1 MPYALGDSQVERWYA
16 VDVELERRQDPESSS
31 PESTPPDTETEPPS
45 TSSAVETSSAA
56 PTSSADPTTTTPT
69 SRAPTPTSTPVSP
82 SQSPT
87 LPTVSETSTTPA
99 PTDPTQSSSVASQ
112 SRASTIST
120 RSVFSSL
127 SNAGSAPVGTQFV
140 TSFITTNGA
149 GQSVVTVSITSNYA
163 VPTSAP
169 SKPSTNTGAIVGG
182 VVGGVGG
189 ILILVI
195 LVWFLRRRTK
205 KDKFEENMFEP
216 DRNVDRPVDLV
227 EGDDVN
233 DPEAI
238 ARPYHLPPSP
248 TRPEMGMAANSRPL
262 SAHSGYN
269 YGRPLSAEYHE
280 AMSMPRPTSGNSYY
294 APPAGGMGMPT
305 PMPLS
310 LDHIA
315 HLQSRGT
322 STLDHS
328 QPSETMS
335 DGGSSSA
342 RPLKEREARRLHVA
356 NDNGGVV
363 VHSDAGRV
371 NENDEDE
378 PPSEIPPT
386 YESIGG
392 PSGAR

>member
-1 MPYALGDSQVERWYA
+1 I
-16 VDVELERRQDPESSS
+16 
-31 PESTPPDTETEPPS
+31 PESTPPDPQTEP
-45 TSSAVETSSAA
+45 TSSAVETSSRP
-56 PTSSADPTTTTPT
+56 PTSSADPTT
-69 SRAPTPTSTPVSP
+69 PTPTSSRPSPTSAPVSP

-87 LPTVSETSTTPA
+87 LPTVSETPTSPV
-99 PTDPTQSSSVASQ
+99 PTDPAESSSVASQ
-112 SRASTIST
+112 SSASAIST
-120 RSVFSSL
+120 RSVVSSL
-127 SNAGSAPVGTQFV
+127 SHAGSSPVGTQFV

-169 SKPSTNTGAIVGG
+169 STAPSTNVGAIVGG

-189 ILILVI
+189 LLV
-195 LVWFLRRRTK
+195 LVALLWFIRRRK
-205 KDKFEENMFEP
+205 KHDKFEENMFEP

-233 DPEAI
+233 DPEVM

-248 TRPEMGMAANSRPL
+248 TRPEMGMVANTRPL
-262 SAHSGYN
+262 STESGYN
-269 YGRPLSAEYHE
+269 YGRPLSSEYHE
-280 AMSMPRPTSGNSYY
+280 AMGVPRPTSGNSYY
-294 APPAGGMGMPT
+294 APPTAGMSMPT

-315 HLQSRGT
+315 HLQSRT
-322 STLDHS
+322 NSTVDYSS
-328 QPSETMS
+328 QPSEGMS

-342 RPLKEREARRLHVA
+342 RALKEREARRLHVA
-356 NDNGGVV
+356 NNDGGVV

-371 NENDEDE
+371 NEEADEE
-378 PPSEIPPT
+378 GPREIPPT